1 MPPPETKTKNFQIN
15 SQTMYPPLPPLG
27 LKFPNASRPH
37 TAASHQDI
45 LVHAFPMVW
54 HKLFLITQSL
64 PSYCIYCIKQ
74 ASKQATVH
82 VAMAALW
89 VQKKLQKWLITEWP
103 VALLQRIHVVPFSAL
118 ILPWTDN
125 QTCVVSQPNLH
136 SHTSV
141 KKLNLIYEQKFELSV
156 KRDIRMIPVINVYM

>member
-1 MPPPETKTKNFQIN
+1 MSPPETNTKNFQIN

-37 TAASHQDI
+37 TAASHQQI

-82 VAMAALW
+82 VALAALW

-103 VALLQRIHVVPFSAL
+103 VALLQRIVPFSAL
-118 ILPWTDN
+118 ILPWTQSDLCSFS
-125 QTCVVSQPNLH
+125 TKTPLSHFSKEVKFDLRTKIWAFSQ
-136 SHTSV
+136 
-141 KKLNLIYEQKFELSV
+141 
-156 KRDIRMIPVINVYM
+156 KRY